1 MKKIITA
8 IVALIVC
15 ATGASAATEFDLS
28 GMSLDEL
35 IALQQQVQMAM
46 WETDDW
52 QEVEVPQGIYK
63 IGVDIPAGMWTI
75 TTFDFIA
82 SLSYAGR
89 VNEYNTDVD
98 DEISDQVLEAGD
110 SLTWNLVEGTYLMI
124 EYGSVIFTEPTAPNL
139 GFK

>member
-1 MKKIITA
+1 MKKIITS
-8 IVALIVC
+8 IIALIVC
-15 ATGASAATEFDLS
+15 ATGANAATEFDLS

-75 TTFDFIA
+75 TSTEIVTLQYGE
-82 SLSYAGR
+82 S
-89 VNEYNTDVD
+89 VNAYNTNIEDGIKLLTLW
-98 DEISDQVLEAGD
+98 EKGESI
-110 SLTWNLVEGTYLMI
+110 TWNLAEGTFLYL
-124 EYGSVIFTEPTAPNL
+124 EGYPAIFTPYTAPSL